1 LEFVISPF
9 SSKAVPKRMS
19 KAAVIL
25 AAGQGTR
32 MKSALPKVLHKVAGL
47 PLLGHVIIALRAAG
61 VERIVVVT
69 SPAGEAVREYARA
82 MGCDHAIQHQQLGTG
97 HAALAA
103 KEALADFAGT
113 LVIANGDMPLIT
125 AGTITECLAAQART
139 GLALLTFQ
147 PADPAAYGRVMLSPD
162 GYLARIVEYKDA
174 TESERAIT
182 LCNGGCYA
190 ADAQSF
196 FRWAAALKNEN
207 VQQEY
212 YLTDVPAL
220 ARLDGIKCAIAMTD
234 EVSVTGVNSRAE
246 LAAAEKLFQ
255 DRVRARLL
263 ADGVT
268 MTAPETVFFSHDTVI
283 DRDVE
288 IEPFVVF
295 GPGVS
300 VKTGARLRSHSHLEG
315 AAVESGA
322 IIGPFARLRPGAKI
336 GEGAHIGNF
345 VEVKNANIGAGAKA
359 NHLTYLGD
367 AVVGAGANIGAGTIT
382 CNYDGFTKAVTEI
395 GAGAFIG
402 SDTALVAPV
411 KIGDRAITAAG
422 SVITHDV
429 AADALAIARGTQTEK
444 AGWAKAFRDKKQ
456 KEKK

>member
-1 LEFVISPF
+1 
-9 SSKAVPKRMS
+9 MS

-32 MKSALPKVLHKVAGL
+32 MKSSLPKVLHKVAGL
-47 PLLGHVIIALRAAG
+47 PLLGHVVNALRAAG

-69 SPAGEAVREYARA
+69 SPAGEVVRDYAQA
-82 MGCDHAIQHQQLGTG
+82 MGCESAIQHQQLGTG

-103 KEALADFAGT
+103 KDALADFIGT

-125 AGTITECLAAQART
+125 ADTITECLTAQTRT

-147 PADPAAYGRVMLSPD
+147 PADPAAYGRVMLTPD
-162 GYLARIVEYKDA
+162 GFLARIVEYKDA
-174 TESERAIT
+174 TDSERAIT

-190 ADAQSF
+190 ANAQNF

-207 VQQEY
+207 AQKEY
-212 YLTDVPAL
+212 YLTDVPVL
-220 ARLDGIKCAIAMTD
+220 ARLDGVKCAIAMTD

-246 LAAAEKLFQ
+246 LAAAEKLYQ
-255 DRVRARLL
+255 DRTRTRLL
-263 ADGVT
+263 KDGVT
-268 MTAPETVFFSHDTVI
+268 MTAPETVFFSHDTSI
-283 DRDVE
+283 ENDVE
-288 IEPFVVF
+288 IEPYVVF
-295 GPGVS
+295 APGVS
-300 VKTGARLRSHSHLEG
+300 VKTGARIRSHSHLEG
-315 AAVESGA
+315 AHVASGA
-322 IIGPFARLRPGAKI
+322 VIGPFARLRPGATI
-336 GEGAHIGNF
+336 GENAHIGNF

-411 KIGDRAITAAG
+411 KVGDGAITAAG
-422 SVITHDV
+422 SVITQDV
-429 AADALAIARGTQTEK
+429 AADALAVARGAQVEK
-444 AGWAKAFRDKKQ
+444 PGWAKAFRDRKKS
-456 KEKK
+456 EKK